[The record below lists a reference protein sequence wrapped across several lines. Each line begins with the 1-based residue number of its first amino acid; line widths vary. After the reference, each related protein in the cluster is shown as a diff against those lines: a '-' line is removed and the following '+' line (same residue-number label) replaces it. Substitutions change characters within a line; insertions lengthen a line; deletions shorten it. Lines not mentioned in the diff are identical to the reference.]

1 MGNIP
6 WNVGKTN
13 CYSEQTRKQIAETLT
28 GRIFVNNGI
37 ENINIYPEELEYY
50 LSIGFVRGCK
60 KQNKPN
66 KIRVYSLVHPDGI
79 LIEKQD
85 LEEHLS
91 NGYYQ
96 KKKVIMTKD
105 GKCKSIL
112 EIEIQEYIDSG
123 WERGMKI
130 VRKSGTLGKKAMY
143 LHEENKV
150 KYIKPEDFEKYLELG
165 YTFDQLKR
173 K

>member
-50 LSIGFVRGCK
+50 LSIGYVRGRK

-96 KKKVIMTKD
+96 KNASLSKIIINKD
-105 GKCKSIL
+105 CKYKTIL
-112 EIEIQEYIDSG
+112 ESELEEYLNNG
-123 WERGMKI
+123 WKKEMKI
-130 VRKSGTLGKKAMY
+130 RRKSGMIKTYTIRIPG
-143 LHEENKV
+143 ENKV
-150 KYIKPEDFEKYLELG
+150 KYIKTEDIEKYIELG
-165 YTFDQLKR
+165 YTLD
-173 K
+173 